1 MNTSADAADQ
11 VVRMSLN
18 GAEVALKVS
27 GKGAVEISRLLIK
40 ALKSSKNQQHKT
52 KGSIRLNNLVRS
64 GKKLDVVEIADGQL
78 KRFCETAK
86 KYGILYTVLKDRN
99 ANDGK
104 TELMY
109 KAEDKEK
116 VGRILKKLG
125 LTTVDMA
132 QVKDEVERDMSGQ
145 APPER
150 TDITEKEAD
159 EFIDK
164 LMEKGNPS
172 KEEGQNENPIQ
183 TRTESRDR
191 SVRFSKEKEK
201 VTSRD
206 SSDAP
211 ERGRRK
217 SVRKE
222 LKEIKD
228 EQSAKR
234 EADKTRSRKPSR
246 TNEHKHAP
254 RKKDRTKKDNSGRT
268 DPIVR
273 HK

>member
-18 GAEVALKVS
+18 GAEVALKVT
-27 GKGAVEISRLLIK
+27 GKGAAEISKLLMK

-64 GKKLDVVEIADGQL
+64 GKKLDVVEISDSQL
-78 KRFCETAK
+78 KTFCVTAK

-109 KAEDKEK
+109 KSEDKEK

-132 QVKDEVERDMSGQ
+132 EVRDEVERDMSGQ

-150 TDITEKEAD
+150 SEITEKEAD

-164 LMEKGNPS
+164 VMEKGSPT
-172 KEEGQNENPIQ
+172 KEEGQNQNPTQ
-183 TRTESRDR
+183 TRTEKPDR
-191 SVRFSKEKEK
+191 SANSSKEKK
-201 VTSRD
+201 VTTKDKSED
-206 SSDAP
+206 LEP
-211 ERGRRK
+211 ERKK
-217 SVRKE
+217 SVRRE

-228 EQSAKR
+228 EQTKRSKEKSKSPRTPAK
-234 EADKTRSRKPSR
+234 S
-246 TNEHKHAP
+246 NEHKHTP
-254 RKKDRTKKDNSGRT
+254 KKKTEKER
-268 DPIVR
+268 
-273 HK
+273 